1 MEEGQDF
8 AGDMASWVNEENEES
23 VRRALGWSSVQDVSN
38 MGLAG
43 CRLDWEDEEDNGEAV
58 QFNLT
63 LDSLVKTVEKVYVGA
78 KGRHGSR

>member
-43 CRLDWEDEEDNGEAV
+43 CRLDWEDEEDNGFESPQAQPV
-58 QFNLT
+58 QGQFILV
-63 LDSLVKTVEKVYVGA
+63 LFSLS
-78 KGRHGSR
+78 HIHI